1 MLYSIL
7 SKAVSTTTHNQYDF
21 IREKIMKKIMISSML
36 AITACFTMVSQASA
50 APQIAKHHVAQVKH
64 QKVNAKFDNK
74 HQHVKKKAVVS
85 KHQSKNQRLIS
96 KQKQISS

>member
-1 MLYSIL
+1 
-7 SKAVSTTTHNQYDF
+7 
-21 IREKIMKKIMISSML
+21 MKKIMISSIL

-85 KHQSKNQRLIS
+85 KHQSKKAAAHLKAKS
-96 KQKQISS
+96 KYQAKHIHGHRS